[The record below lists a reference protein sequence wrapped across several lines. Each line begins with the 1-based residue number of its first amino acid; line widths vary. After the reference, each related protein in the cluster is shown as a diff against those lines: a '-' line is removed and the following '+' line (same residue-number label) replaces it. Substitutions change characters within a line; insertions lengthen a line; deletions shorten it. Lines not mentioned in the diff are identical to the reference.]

1 LTTANGSSDT
11 GWMSTFGRALYF
23 AVVVAGC
30 KTPPTYGYHYEMA
43 QQFGGA
49 ETPEGANHEARAL
62 LAAAKTVAFYPP
74 DLCLNTDTAHDGKH
88 DKLVQANCGVLLST
102 LERAAERA
110 GYEVLSWQN
119 LRGQKRPIEYARE
132 GNVDVLFE
140 INELDLDNVVDSQV
154 QRTLTFY
161 KVDDAGRS
169 SLQVPQTVA
178 QRCAAYSASL
188 DPIQTAGLSGTIDIK
203 TVSVADGRDRWHYRK
218 TLSQAVGRTYPEVGF
233 KAQPKPNRAATVLG
247 GVGGGAVIVG
257 LTFLLVSAVTTN
269 DPSTGE
275 MKADF
280 GSVPTY
286 LIIGGAVLGAAGIAI
301 GIAAQDS
308 TGPEDVLCMQPAA
321 AGPTASPA
329 MMGPDPMTSQVRLSE
344 TTGNDPLQRE
354 REQLRDAMVVDFINV
369 LTEVHHNAPPPPAPS
384 VDPAK

>member
-1 LTTANGSSDT
+1 
-11 GWMSTFGRALYF
+11 MSTFGRALYVF

-49 ETPEGANHEARAL
+49 EAPESANHEARAL

-161 KVDDAGRS
+161 KFDDAGRS

-247 GVGGGAVIVG
+247 GVGGGALIVG
-257 LTFLLVSAVTTN
+257 LTFALVSAVTTD
-269 DPSTGE
+269 DPTTGE

-280 GSVPTY
+280 GSLPTY
-286 LIIGGAVLGAAGIAI
+286 LIVGGAVLGAAGLAI

-308 TGPEDVLCMQPAA
+308 TGPEDVLCLAPLASGPAA
-321 AGPTASPA
+321 SPPA
-329 MMGPDPMTSQVRLSE
+329 VIGPDPMTSQVRLSE

-369 LTEVHHNAPPPPAPS
+369 LTEVHHNAPPPAAPS